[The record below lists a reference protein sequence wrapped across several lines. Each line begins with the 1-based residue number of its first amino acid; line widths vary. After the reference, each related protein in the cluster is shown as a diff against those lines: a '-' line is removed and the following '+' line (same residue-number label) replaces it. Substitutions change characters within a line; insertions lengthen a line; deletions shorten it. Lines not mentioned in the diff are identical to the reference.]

1 MSSIRRLIRTIIF
14 RSLCITPMDDPTKP
28 KRDRANKKNKK
39 QQKKESTIEKLRT
52 NDTNEKTQ
60 DDNDDNVFTEESQP
74 QQKLPESNVSAEVL
88 ATTTIMS
95 SALNRPASVTS
106 TASNQNTPNLSKKQV
121 KQSKPGSEASSIAD
135 VSEITE
141 RMVSATIQQN
151 PNGLPTS
158 IQPKPQLTR
167 AERRAVQEAQR
178 AAKQAKQK
186 PGTPIPK
193 STDTPQPSATSK
205 KPIADHTPTPS
216 ISTYQSTIHRVQSEA
231 GESTMSVSSKPLRLT
246 PAVGAPSVLSNQ
258 SQQKRPPK
266 KTNNERVTLFSH
278 LTIYTRNLEILSV
291 KGDSDLVHPAIIKLG
306 LQYASKQIVGS
317 NLRCVAF
324 LVAIQKMLEDYEG
337 PPGSNN
343 SSILDP
349 GDLNTKLKTNINFLT
364 KCRPNAVTMGTA
376 IRYLK
381 THIERIPR
389 NITNEKAK
397 ELLNDVI
404 QSFLREK
411 IELSGTAIAETYAI
425 TKITNGD
432 VILIFGYSSL
442 IMRILEVAVKRSI
455 DFRVIIV
462 DSRPQQHGLKSAR
475 RLLALNVKCTYILI
489 NAVPFIISEV
499 TKVLLGAHGLLGN
512 GYVMSQIGTAQIS
525 LIAKTHN
532 VPVLVCCE
540 TYKFC
545 ERVQTDSF
553 VSNELGDPDDLTR
566 DHPLLHDAVSS
577 ATSATENSNSNL
589 NILNMTYDVT
599 PPIFISAVIT
609 ELGIL
614 PCTSVAVVIRMQNK
628 QLDEIWGHEQQANT
642 STNSNTSAHNPSS
655 ETVQ

>member
-1 MSSIRRLIRTIIF
+1 MDESTKTKRNRAEKKNKQPQQQIKESEITNNDNHENTLHEHSQEQKKIHESNISTEIPLTITMTSIPNRSMSTASSVASSASNQNSF
-14 RSLCITPMDDPTKP
+14 NS
-28 KRDRANKKNKK
+28 NKK
-39 QQKKESTIEKLRT
+39 QQVTKNK
-52 NDTNEKTQ
+52 
-60 DDNDDNVFTEESQP
+60 
-74 QQKLPESNVSAEVL
+74 L
-88 ATTTIMS
+88 ATSEDKTG
-95 SALNRPASVTS
+95 L
-106 TASNQNTPNLSKKQV
+106 
-121 KQSKPGSEASSIAD
+121 EASSIND
-135 VSEITE
+135 ISEITE
-141 RMVSATIQQN
+141 RVANTKIQQN
-151 PNGLPTS
+151 PKGPPTS
-158 IQPKPQLTR
+158 IQPKPQLSR
-167 AERRAVQEAQR
+167 AERRATQEAQR
-178 AAKQAKQK
+178 AAKQSKQK
-186 PGTPIPK
+186 PGTPTLKPNETQQASANIK
-193 STDTPQPSATSK
+193 KTSTDQFATS
-205 KPIADHTPTPS
+205 IL
-216 ISTYQSTIHRVQSEA
+216 STHLSTSHRPQSEA
-231 GESTMSVSSKPLRLT
+231 GESTISVTSKSTR
-246 PAVGAPSVLSNQ
+246 PATTTTTTIATTTTTVPSNQ
-258 SQQKRPPK
+258 SQQKRQQK
-266 KTNNERVTLFSH
+266 SDDARVTLFAH
-278 LTIYTRNLEILSV
+278 LMIYTRNLERLPITSES
-291 KGDSDLVHPAIIKLG
+291 KSVHPAIIKLG
-306 LQYASKQIVGS
+306 LQYATRQIVGS

-343 SSILDP
+343 LSTLDP
-349 GDLNTKLKTNINFLT
+349 VDLNTKLKINISFLT

-397 ELLNDVI
+397 ELLSDVI
-404 QSFLREK
+404 KSFLREK
-411 IELSGTAIAETYAI
+411 IELAGIAIAETYAI

-442 IMRILEVAVKRSI
+442 IMRILETAINRGI
-455 DFRVIIV
+455 NFRVIIV

-475 RLLALNVKCTYILI
+475 RLLALNVKCTYVLI

-512 GYVMSQIGTAQIS
+512 GYVMSQVGTAQIS

-553 VSNELGDPDDLTR
+553 VFNELGDPNDLTAN
-566 DHPLLHDAVSS
+566 HSLLHAAMSS
-577 ATSATENSNSNL
+577 SSSTTANSNSSNSNL

-599 PPIFISAVIT
+599 PPTFISAVIT

-628 QLDEIWGHEQQANT
+628 QLDEICGQEQQSIATTTTTTT
-642 STNSNTSAHNPSS
+642 SNINVLSPPSES
-655 ETVQ
+655 VQ

>member
-1 MSSIRRLIRTIIF
+1 MDKSTKTKRNRAEKKTKQQQIKESEIKSIDNHENTLHEDSQEQKKIREPNISTESPLTITMSSIPN
-14 RSLCITPMDDPTKP
+14 RSTST
-28 KRDRANKKNKK
+28 ASSVSSSASNQNSSNSNKK
-39 QQKKESTIEKLRT
+39 QQATKNKSATSE
-52 NDTNEKTQ
+52 EKTG
-60 DDNDDNVFTEESQP
+60 
-74 QQKLPESNVSAEVL
+74 L
-88 ATTTIMS
+88 
-95 SALNRPASVTS
+95 
-106 TASNQNTPNLSKKQV
+106 
-121 KQSKPGSEASSIAD
+121 EASSANDI
-135 VSEITE
+135 SEITE
-141 RMVSATIQQN
+141 RVSNITIQQSSKG
-151 PNGLPTS
+151 PPAS

-167 AERRAVQEAQR
+167 GERRAIQEAQR
-178 AAKQAKQK
+178 AAKQSKPK
-186 PGTPIPK
+186 PGTPTSKSNETQQASANIK
-193 STDTPQPSATSK
+193 KTSTDQFPTSTLST
-205 KPIADHTPTPS
+205 HLS
-216 ISTYQSTIHRVQSEA
+216 ISHRPQSEA
-231 GESTMSVSSKPLRLT
+231 GESTLSVISKSARSTTTTATATSTTVP
-246 PAVGAPSVLSNQ
+246 SNQ
-258 SQQKRPPK
+258 SQQKRQQK
-266 KTNNERVTLFSH
+266 SDDARVTLFAH
-278 LTIYTRNLEILSV
+278 LMIYTRNLERLSMTSES
-291 KGDSDLVHPAIIKLG
+291 KSVHPAIIKLG
-306 LQYASKQIVGS
+306 LQYATRQTAGS

-337 PPGSNN
+337 PSGSNN
-343 SSILDP
+343 LSTLDP
-349 GDLNTKLKTNINFLT
+349 VDLNTKLKMNINFLT

-397 ELLNDVI
+397 ELLSDVI
-404 QSFLREK
+404 KSFLREK
-411 IELSGTAIAETYAI
+411 IELAGIAIAETYAI

-442 IMRILEVAVKRSI
+442 IMRILETAINRGI

-462 DSRPQQHGLKSAR
+462 DSRPQQHGIKSAR

-512 GYVMSQIGTAQIS
+512 GYVMSQVGTAQIS

-553 VSNELGDPDDLTR
+553 VFNELGDPNDLTA
-566 DHPLLHDAVSS
+566 DHPLLHA
-577 ATSATENSNSNL
+577 ATSSSSSTAHTSNSSHSNL

-599 PPIFISAVIT
+599 PPTFISAVIT

-628 QLDEIWGHEQQANT
+628 QLDEICGQEQQSMATTTTTT
-642 STNSNTSAHNPSS
+642 SNINILSPPS
-655 ETVQ
+655 EPVQ

>member
-1 MSSIRRLIRTIIF
+1 MSSIRRVIRTIFF
-14 RSLCITPMDDPTKP
+14 RSFCISRMDESTKP
-28 KRDRANKKNKK
+28 KRNRAERKNKK
-39 QQKKESTIEKLRT
+39 QQINDSKTEKI
-52 NDTNEKTQ
+52 
-60 DDNDDNVFTEESQP
+60 DDNVFNEDTQQ
-74 QQKLPESNVSAEVL
+74 QQKLPESDIPKEIIETTTMSSIPNRPASLASSVASITSNQNPSVSSKKQQAKQSKPAASGGKTASEATSVSDITEITEHL
-88 ATTTIMS
+88 ATTTI
-95 SALNRPASVTS
+95 
-106 TASNQNTPNLSKKQV
+106 
-121 KQSKPGSEASSIAD
+121 
-135 VSEITE
+135 
-141 RMVSATIQQN
+141 QQN
-151 PNGLPTS
+151 PHGPPIS
-158 IQPKPQLTR
+158 IPPKVLLSK
-167 AERRAVQEAQR
+167 AERRAKQEAER
-178 AAKQAKQK
+178 AAKSSKQK
-186 PGTPIPK
+186 PGTSTPK
-193 STDTPQPSATSK
+193 PNETPQASAISK
-205 KPIADHTPTPS
+205 KPSTDHTPTPS
-216 ISTYQSTIHRVQSEA
+216 ISAHLSGSHRPQSEISEA
-231 GESTMSVSSKPLRLT
+231 GTLVSLRSVRPTTTTSSII
-246 PAVGAPSVLSNQ
+246 SNQ
-258 SQQKRPPK
+258 PQQKRQPK
-266 KTNNERVTLFSH
+266 KASNERVTLFSH
-278 LTIYTRNLEILSV
+278 LTIYSRTLEKLSMTS
-291 KGDSDLVHPAIIKLG
+291 DSKLVHPAIIKLG
-306 LQYASKQIVGS
+306 LQYATRQIVGS

-324 LVAIQKMLEDYEG
+324 LVAIQKMIEDYEG
-337 PPGSNN
+337 PAGSNN
-343 SSILDP
+343 LSILDP
-349 GDLNTKLKTNINFLT
+349 VDLNTKLKMNINFLT

-397 ELLNDVI
+397 ELLDDVI
-404 QSFLREK
+404 KSFLREK

-442 IMRILEVAVKRSI
+442 IMRILEVAVRRSI

-475 RLLALNVKCTYILI
+475 RLLSLNVKCTYVLI
-489 NAVPFIISEV
+489 NAVSFIISEV

-553 VSNELGDPDDLTR
+553 VFNELGDPNDLTAN
-566 DHPLLHDAVSS
+566 HPLLSAAIPSS
-577 ATSATENSNSNL
+577 SSTATDDSNSNL

-599 PPIFISAVIT
+599 PPTFISAVIT

-628 QLDEIWGHEQQANT
+628 QLDEICGQEQQSITTTATT
-642 STNSNTSAHNPSS
+642 SNMNVHNPPL
-655 ETVQ
+655 ETV